1 MEQKTPESPIMLPIR
16 KMNERTVN
24 AVLSMTRT
32 TDERHMLNSPQVRT
46 LNIKILAAP
55 TLLINWPNTRT
66 KTMCVAN
73 LAEIMIPHMV
83 LAPSVLD
90 LTRGQK

>member
-1 MEQKTPESPIMLPIR
+1 MLPMR
-16 KMNERTVN
+16 KMKHRNVK
-24 AVLSMTRT
+24 AVLSVTRT

-46 LNIKILAAP
+46 LNMKILAAP
-55 TLLINWPNTRT
+55 TLLINCPNTRT
-66 KTMCVAN
+66 KTMWVAN

-90 LTRGQK
+90 LTSGQK